1 MFVDNLFQIK
11 IQSKSHMYVS
21 KTVASKITLQLNIVY
36 IALDRLLYLTF
47 PSSSMCCY
55 LVTSPWPIRKPVSTS
70 IGLWRA
76 VLQVL
81 QITHCFSGQ
90 PHKDKTT
97 LPLCSK
103 ANALK
108 LSILLFRF

>member
-55 LVTSPWPIRKPVSTS
+55 LVTSP
-70 IGLWRA
+70 
-76 VLQVL
+76 
-81 QITHCFSGQ
+81 
-90 PHKDKTT
+90 
-97 LPLCSK
+97 
-103 ANALK
+103 
-108 LSILLFRF
+108 